1 MTGRVGRRG
10 KPSMAILVALLM
22 ASVALPLLMVPDMLS
37 MPGSNGVD
45 RGAALSLPRPCFSR
59 SVRLENS
66 REKRESWMEVLYFCC
81 INIFSMSLLPPLC
94 FWFGPKRH
102 RLDSLRGSLAQ
113 TCPTWPS
120 EIEASHR

>member
-1 MTGRVGRRG
+1 MPPIYTTATRRRMTGRVGRRG

-22 ASVALPLLMVPDMLS
+22 ALVALPLLMVPDTLS

-59 SVRLENS
+59 SVFELRLENI
-66 REKRESWMEVLYFCC
+66 REKRESWME
-81 INIFSMSLLPPLC
+81 
-94 FWFGPKRH
+94 
-102 RLDSLRGSLAQ
+102 

-120 EIEASHR
+120 EIEASRR